1 MTKPVSISNTF
12 AGQTG
17 NLPLSELDQN
27 FATLQTALNDP
38 ATYQNYGADS
48 GTVNAMVVTLNPVP
62 SSLAS
67 MIGVPIQ
74 VKVNVTNTGAVTLNL
89 NSFGAISVVD
99 LLNTALTAGLLVAGQ
114 TVQMIYN
121 GSVFQ
126 WQGQV
131 PVAVGASGRLLN
143 TQYFTASGTYT
154 PTSGTNSVIVEVVG
168 GGGGGGGTAATAQ
181 TVGGGGGGGGYARKK
196 ITSSFSGVTV
206 TIGSAGTAGA
216 SGANAGGAGGTS
228 SFGALVSATGGSG
241 GGSGSTSFRN
251 TSGGSGSS
259 GDLNLT
265 GGNGISISTGT
276 TTNSGISIG
285 GTCPVYGAA
294 VANGGTSS
302 GNAAFNY
309 GNGGSGASS
318 GTATS
323 AAGAAGTAGI
333 VIVYEYA

>member
-17 NLPLSELDQN
+17 NIPLSQLDQN

-131 PVAVGASGRLLN
+131 PVAVSANGRLLN
-143 TQYFTASGTYT
+143 IQYFTTAGTATYT

-168 GGGGGGGTAATAQ
+168 GGGGSGGAGSSS
-181 TVGGGGGGGGYARKK
+181 
-196 ITSSFSGVTV
+196 TS
-206 TIGSAGTAGA
+206 
-216 SGANAGGAGGTS
+216 GGAGGTS
-228 SFGALVSATGGSG
+228 SFGALISATGGAG
-241 GGSGSTSFRN
+241 GAAYSSSAKS
-251 TSGGSGSS
+251 TSGGLGSS
-259 GDLNLT
+259 GDINLS
-265 GGNGISISTGT
+265 GGNAYSTNLASAMTVGGSSFYAPATFNITSAVGASYGGGATGVNGT
-276 TTNSGISIG
+276 NPSGGGGGGGFARKKITSAFSGVTITVGSG
-285 GTCPVYGAA
+285 GTA
-294 VANGGTSS
+294 GT
-302 GNAAFNY
+302 GIQ
-309 GNGGSGASS
+309 
-318 GTATS
+318 
-323 AAGAAGTAGI
+323 AGALGAQGI

>member
-206 TIGSAGTAGA
+206 TIGC
-216 SGANAGGAGGTS
+216 AGGTS